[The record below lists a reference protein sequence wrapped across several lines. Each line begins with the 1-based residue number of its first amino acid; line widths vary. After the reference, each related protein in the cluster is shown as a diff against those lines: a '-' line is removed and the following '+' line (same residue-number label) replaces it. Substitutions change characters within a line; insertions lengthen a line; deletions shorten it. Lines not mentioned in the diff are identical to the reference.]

1 MKEPSTQNNFAVL
14 SIPEEQVLSV
24 LKEGDVPISPFQ
36 LNEEV
41 RSSPEPALKI
51 PVEGHSPTY
60 VEMEKKI
67 NLLTILVHLK
77 KINQRSHP
85 KKGENLKRQFE
96 RKNSNALRCKGSNQL

>member
-1 MKEPSTQNNFAVL
+1 MGKSNKSFVHNRKENGVALKEPSTQNNFAVL

-24 LKEGDVPISPFQ
+24 LEEGEIPLSPIQ

-60 VEMEKKI
+60 AKMAKNR

-77 KINQRSHP
+77 KIHRRH
-85 KKGENLKRQFE
+85 
-96 RKNSNALRCKGSNQL
+96 